1 MLTNADVTLYHR
13 VRIPSGDK
21 WERKYLPAV
30 WRHKNI
36 IAGIT
41 TNGIKTAN
49 GLTNVLTV
57 RIPDITVEVKTGDY
71 IVEGLCEI
79 DMETVKDLKC
89 LEYFCVTGA
98 NYNRF
103 GSNPHIKVVAQ

>member
-1 MLTNADVTLYHR
+1 MLTNADVTVYHR

-30 WRHKNI
+30 WWHKNI

-41 TNGIKTAN
+41 TNGLKTAN

-71 IVEGLCEI
+71 IVEGACEI
-79 DMETVKDLKC
+79 NMETVNDLKD

-98 NYNRF
+98 FYNRF

>member
-1 MLTNADVTLYHR
+1 MLTNADATVYHR
-13 VRIPSGDK
+13 VRGPSGDK

-30 WRHKNI
+30 WWHKNI
-36 IAGIT
+36 IASIT
-41 TNGIKTAN
+41 TNGLKTAN

-57 RIPDITVEVKTGDY
+57 RIPDVTVEVKTGDY
-71 IVEGLCEI
+71 VVEGLCEI
-79 DMETVKDLKC
+79 DMETVKDLKGVG
-89 LEYFCVTGA
+89 YFCVTGA